1 MGTICLRRRIASALR
16 QKRANAKAN
25 DDSTKREGRLM
36 KGNREGGVMKFIGET
51 GGADDE
57 KPFQVGDQSESPTQ
71 FVRCVSEWKSE
82 KSVCVCVCHSTAFPP
97 TFSSILN
104 LLKSL
109 LLPFE

>member
-1 MGTICLRRRIASALR
+1 
-16 QKRANAKAN
+16 
-25 DDSTKREGRLM
+25 M

-82 KSVCVCVCHSTAFPP
+82 KSCVCVCVPLHRIPAHF
-97 TFSSILN
+97 FSSILN